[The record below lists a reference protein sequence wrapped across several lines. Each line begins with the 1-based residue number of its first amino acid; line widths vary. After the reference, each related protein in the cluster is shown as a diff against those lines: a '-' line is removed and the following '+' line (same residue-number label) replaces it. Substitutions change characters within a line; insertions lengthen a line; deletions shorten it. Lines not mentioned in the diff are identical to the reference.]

1 MWLILLQETYKFY
14 DSQNSDGIKEGTSS
28 IWSWVRDSKMGL

>member
-1 MWLILLQETYKFY
+1 MQLILLQEIYNFY

-28 IWSWVRDSKMGL
+28 IWSRVRDSKTGL